1 MLWQRAQVPD
11 TVFHHGRVGIN
22 TDRPDEA
29 LVVHGNV
36 KVMGSLMHPSDLRAK
51 VLREEEQNL
60 IYILVHFICVENIL
74 KEVKS
79 GGRKINLK

>member
-1 MLWQRAQVPD
+1 MWAIVKMLALTQMESCW
-11 TVFHHGRVGIN
+11 GI
-22 TDRPDEA
+22 
-29 LVVHGNV
+29 
-36 KVMGSLMHPSDLRAK
+36 
-51 VLREEEQNL
+51 LREEEQNL